1 VSARAGKTFG
11 RRVAK
16 LAINF
21 EEILRVPMGILNQ
34 IKVFESSIVFINYCV
49 IFINTYYLLTYLLT
63 YLLHGAD
70 SFLRS

>member
-1 VSARAGKTFG
+1 
-11 RRVAK
+11 
-16 LAINF
+16 
-21 EEILRVPMGILNQ
+21 MGILNQ